1 MTSRKRK
8 LLNTTFP
15 AISFDKILLF
25 HKART
30 EKGISAFECSFLL
43 GKHDFF
49 IRDAENPF
57 KSTLIDPEDSVH
69 LSKVLS
75 LRECNPET
83 NKFDL
88 YKLEVEEHKID
99 RKKTKRIIIIKN
111 DGADLNPIEMIV
123 EGKEEE
129 LETSLFLSTYEKV
142 QSYFRELIENGY
154 FDSTRT
160 ALEIFNTFRN
170 HHEFGPNFHPRFLIQ
185 NIRYF
190 LNKKSGE
197 PILDNSRTNL
207 FSRRLFFKPLDF
219 KIESD
224 KGAISESFT
233 AIGINTFQQANK
245 WVSDLDYNR
254 NHDKNNVL
262 TLFEEQCGTCSTK
275 HALLKRLADENG
287 NESIKLILGIF
298 TMNSKNTPK
307 IKDVLAKYDLK
318 YIPEAHNYLRN
329 HNHILD
335 FTGIGVN
342 ETKFELDLLEEV
354 EIGPDQITDYKV
366 QYHKEFLSRWIE
378 TNKIPYTL
386 DKLWK
391 IREECIAALART

>member
-142 QSYFRELIENGY
+142 QSYCRELIENGY

-160 ALEIFNTFRN
+160 ALEIFNTFRS
-170 HHEFGPNFHPRFLIQ
+170 HDEFGANFHPRFLIQ

-219 KIESD
+219 KIESI

-245 WVSDLDYNR
+245 WVSDLDYKR

-335 FTGIGVN
+335 YTGIGVN